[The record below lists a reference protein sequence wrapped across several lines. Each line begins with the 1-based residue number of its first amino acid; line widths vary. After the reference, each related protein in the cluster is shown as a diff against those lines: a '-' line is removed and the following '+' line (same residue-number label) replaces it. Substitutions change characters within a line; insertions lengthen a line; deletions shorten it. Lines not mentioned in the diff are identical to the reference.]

1 MRSVSACACSND
13 HIHALAN
20 RSLTFA
26 EHVFPSPDF
35 LNHPARIGFHPR
47 HRIHP
52 LADRLFPFAELLNL
66 FRECV
71 RAFE

>member
-1 MRSVSACACSND
+1 MRSASACACSND
-13 HIHALAN
+13 PIHALAD
-20 RSLTFA
+20 RQVTLA
-26 EHVFPSPDF
+26 EHVFPSPER
-35 LNHPARIGFHPR
+35 LNPPASIGFHPR
-47 HRIHP
+47 DRIHL

>member
-1 MRSVSACACSND
+1 MSACACSNES
-13 HIHALAN
+13 IHALAN
-20 RSLTFA
+20 RPITLA
-26 EHVFPSPDF
+26 EHVFLSPECV
-35 LNHPARIGFHPR
+35 NPPVSISFHPR

-71 RAFE
+71 RVFE